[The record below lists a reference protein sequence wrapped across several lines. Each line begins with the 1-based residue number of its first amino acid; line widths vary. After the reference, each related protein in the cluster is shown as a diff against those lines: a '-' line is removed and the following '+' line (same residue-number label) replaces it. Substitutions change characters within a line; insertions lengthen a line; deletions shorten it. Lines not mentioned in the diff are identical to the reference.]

1 MGRDAVPAT
10 YKSTQEGSTKG
21 EKVMRR
27 DVTYSHSKNIGEV
40 LGDFHGVPVQ
50 AYDTFDLELDEALDV
65 QQTVLC
71 NQVMGCSD
79 VPNTAEVLPGEV
91 LCADNMI
98 RRTTTAEA
106 SGYDEFKEK
115 NPVKMLV
122 GMDLMYDSEDRVW
135 RNPNEW
141 VRLGNGDL
149 IRKQHGQMP
158 AEKLCAWLNDPNNM
172 KKRSFKSRI
181 EVEGDDKLVIT
192 DDAKGNPVHAFRYIG
207 GTPGTY
213 IGGDETRLLEP
224 PQDKCAAHSPSHVIQ
239 YFDNGNA
246 VKKNENYVY
255 REYADEFI
263 CTYVPTSHVE
273 RITVGGTALF
283 TEQEEMV

>member
-1 MGRDAVPAT
+1 M
-10 YKSTQEGSTKG
+10 
-21 EKVMRR
+21 
-27 DVTYSHSKNIGEV
+27 
-40 LGDFHGVPVQ
+40 
-50 AYDTFDLELDEALDV
+50 FDLELDDAVDV
-65 QQTVLC
+65 QVTVLR
-71 NQVMGCSD
+71 NKAMGCSD
-79 VPNTAEVLPGEV
+79 MPNTAEILPGEV
-91 LCADNMI
+91 LCSDNMI
-98 RRTTTAEA
+98 RRETAVDVEGRHAGGTAYGSESLAKLCELYSVMGNSENLRGHKGQRTAE
-106 SGYDEFKEK
+106 E
-115 NPVKMLV
+115 
-122 GMDLMYDSEDRVW
+122 
-135 RNPNEW
+135 
-141 VRLGNGDL
+141 
-149 IRKQHGQMP
+149 
-158 AEKLCAWLNDPNNM
+158 LCAWLNDLP
-172 KKRSFKSRI
+172 KRSFKSRI

>member
-1 MGRDAVPAT
+1 
-10 YKSTQEGSTKG
+10 
-21 EKVMRR
+21 MRR

-207 GTPGTY
+207 GTPESNCMAIVFEAFCSGQYSNSNTKNHLTKR
-213 IGGDETRLLEP
+213 IRFVNFLLKIER
-224 PQDKCAAHSPSHVIQ
+224 DC
-239 YFDNGNA
+239 
-246 VKKNENYVY
+246 KKG
-255 REYADEFI
+255 I
-263 CTYVPTSHVE
+263 
-273 RITVGGTALF
+273 
-283 TEQEEMV
+283 